1 MQQSINIERVRKIAV
16 FTSLDPESTD
26 FIWLSQWQRTKAPKF
41 YHTALNRC
49 LFWSLL
55 KTKIVV
61 VNLKLTLGNKQAS
74 RSIWQVQVDVNERN
88 VLPCWVVFSVNS
100 AGKWRALSSIWLRMK
115 AVTASQ
121 STNNFKVVCL
131 NKEVLY
137 TALVH
142 NKMSSSFANAAT
154 TIILNELSNNI
165 LNCIAKFFSAVPL

>member
-1 MQQSINIERVRKIAV
+1 
-16 FTSLDPESTD
+16 
-26 FIWLSQWQRTKAPKF
+26 
-41 YHTALNRC
+41 
-49 LFWSLL
+49 
-55 KTKIVV
+55 
-61 VNLKLTLGNKQAS
+61 
-74 RSIWQVQVDVNERN
+74 
-88 VLPCWVVFSVNS
+88 
-100 AGKWRALSSIWLRMK
+100 MK

-165 LNCIAKFFSAVPL
+165 LNCIAKFWSVVPFNNRLVASSYLCRNLMDCIVGLNLRNKTYL